1 MVALSTKNER
11 KERIPV
17 RYKALNAAKKEDGVA
32 IVLALIMLLVMSVLA
47 TTVSFNSNNDFQSMS
62 NYKRGQESFLA
73 AEDCIRE
80 GRDRFEVIGIEVL
93 YFLLQNK
100 NTAILNQEG
109 TDDLLVINK
118 TLGDCDPEDSTAKC
132 ARCRSGPR
140 TLDSAQ
146 EGSGRIVEIPPITKT
161 IQRPL
166 KNTSVPTSASG
177 GAGLVPVTFIVTGK
191 DEQDKDIHDVKDT
204 INTGTE
210 IAAAFE
216 TFIPGN
222 ANQMYSQ

>member
-1 MVALSTKNER
+1 MKSER
-11 KERIPV
+11 QHMRDT
-17 RYKALNAAKKEDGVA
+17 AAKVWMQEDGVA
-32 IVLALIMLLVMSVLA
+32 IVMALIMLLVMSVLA

-62 NYKRGQESFLA
+62 NYKRGQEAFLA

-80 GRDRFEVIGIEVL
+80 GRNRFEIVGIEVL

-100 NTAILNQEG
+100 G
-109 TDDLLVINK
+109 TLTLGQGGANELLVLDEELEN
-118 TLGDCDPEDSTAKC
+118 G

-140 TLDSAQ
+140 TLDTAT

-161 IQRPL
+161 LQRPL
-166 KNTSVPTSASG
+166 KNTSMSTSATG
-177 GAGLVPVTFIVTGK
+177 GAGLVPVSFVVTGK
-191 DEQDKDIHDVKDT
+191 DEGDKDIDDVKDT
-204 INTGTE
+204 VNTGTE
-210 IAAAFE
+210 IAAGFE

>member
-1 MVALSTKNER
+1 MQERSSDNFMNKSIVENE
-11 KERIPV
+11 E
-17 RYKALNAAKKEDGVA
+17 KAISSMRDKACNVYGNEDGVA

-47 TTVSFNSNNDFQSMS
+47 TTVSFDSNNDFHAMS
-62 NYKRGQESFLA
+62 NYKRGQEAFLA
-73 AEDCIRE
+73 AEDCIQE
-80 GRDRFEVIGIEVL
+80 GRNRFEVIGVEVL

-100 NTAILNQEG
+100 GTLVLGEGGANELLILDE
-109 TDDLLVINK
+109 DLEN
-118 TLGDCDPEDSTAKC
+118 GS
-132 ARCRSGPR
+132 RCRSGPR
-140 TLDSAQ
+140 ALDSAT

-166 KNTSVPTSASG
+166 KNTSMSTSASG
-177 GAGLVPVTFIVTGK
+177 GAGLVPVSFVVTGK
-191 DEQDKDIHDVKDT
+191 DEVDKDIDDVKDT

-210 IAAAFE
+210 IAVGFE

>member
-1 MVALSTKNER
+1 MKNE
-11 KERIPV
+11 KQHV
-17 RYKALNAAKKEDGVA
+17 RDTAIKVCRQEDGVA
-32 IVLALIMLLVMSVLA
+32 IIMALVMLLVMSVLA
-47 TTVSFNSNNDFQSMS
+47 TTVSFNSNNDFQAMS
-62 NYKRGQESFLA
+62 NYKRGQEAFLA

-80 GRDRFEVIGIEVL
+80 GRNRFEIIGIEVL

-100 NTAILNQEG
+100 G
-109 TDDLLVINK
+109 TVTLGQGGANDLLV
-118 TLGDCDPEDSTAKC
+118 LDEDLENG

-140 TLDSAQ
+140 TLDSAT
-146 EGSGRIVEIPPITKT
+146 EGAGQIIEIPPITKT

-166 KNTSVPTSASG
+166 KNTSMSTSASG
-177 GAGLVPVTFIVTGK
+177 GAGLVPVTFVVTGK
-191 DEQDKDIHDVKDT
+191 DEGDKDKDDVKNT

-210 IAAAFE
+210 IAAGFE